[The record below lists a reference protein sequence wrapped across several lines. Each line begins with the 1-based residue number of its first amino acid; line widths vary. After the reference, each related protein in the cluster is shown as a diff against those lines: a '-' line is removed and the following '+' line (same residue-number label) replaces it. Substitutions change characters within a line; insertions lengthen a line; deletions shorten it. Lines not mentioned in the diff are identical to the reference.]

1 MPQPCRTSLL
11 HTARTPEAQGSS
23 FSLSVGAHGTLVA
36 RATVH
41 GLLDTM
47 CMAANRL
54 AVPRC
59 RASHAYHAPQVDGSR
74 PVILTG
80 ALPPV
85 LKAAAQWVEDVAVR
99 CQPNVSRCNAM
110 CSGCVSDWPALS
122 WTHAYLREKL
132 GAAPVHVALTPDGLG
147 DAVKQHDGQLV
158 FAKPHEALMP
168 FAAFLDAL
176 ETPLRAPPPSAP
188 PPSAEVARRVGELRV
203 GEAEGVGEADRDEGG
218 GEGKGEGKGEGEGE
232 GEGEGVLRRA
242 VHYCSHQNSSLT
254 EEFEELQADWRPL
267 AWADAAFGW

>member
-23 FSLSVGAHGTLVA
+23 DSLRVGAHGTLVA

-41 GLLDTM
+41 GALSTHCAL
-47 CMAANRL
+47 
-54 AVPRC
+54 
-59 RASHAYHAPQVDGSR
+59 APQVDGSR

-85 LKAAAQWVEDVAVR
+85 LEAATQWIEDVAVR

-147 DAVKQHDGQLV
+147 DAVKQHDGQL
-158 FAKPHEALMP
+158 
-168 FAAFLDAL
+168 
-176 ETPLRAPPPSAP
+176 
-188 PPSAEVARRVGELRV
+188 
-203 GEAEGVGEADRDEGG
+203 
-218 GEGKGEGKGEGEGE
+218 
-232 GEGEGVLRRA
+232 LRRLDIA
-242 VHYCSHQNSSLT
+242 SSLPI
-254 EEFEELQADWRPL
+254 FSV
-267 AWADAAFGW
+267 G